1 MLANTASQNLL
12 MTERDAKYKKEL
24 SLCTDRINTL
34 ATAKLYIANN
44 YSFL

>member
-24 SLCTDRINTL
+24 SLCTDRDMGGVL
-34 ATAKLYIANN
+34 
-44 YSFL
+44 SPE